1 MNRVKLWP
9 HGAVIILACAVVAG
23 AAVFLW
29 SRYERSASAKEL
41 PAAARIEKVD
51 GQVGLNRSLDATTS
65 NKDATASNK
74 DWIEATPNTPIS
86 VGDRIFTRDNSR
98 TQIDFTG
105 RNFATID
112 SNASLDVLQLS
123 REQTQ
128 VALRGGSGLFD

>member
-1 MNRVKLWP
+1 
-9 HGAVIILACAVVAG
+9 
-23 AAVFLW
+23 
-29 SRYERSASAKEL
+29 
-41 PAAARIEKVD
+41 VD

-128 VALRGGSGLFD
+128 VALRGGSGLFDIGALPSGETFEVATPCGALDPEQPGVYQVALDENGNAVATAF